1 GAFVLVL
8 KWVSDLLHIFK
19 KISDS
24 YEFMGCVVTISWV
37 IWNTMNNFVF
47 NHVVPNALVT
57 LLWAQCLWFE
67 TVCYAMGRHM
77 VIAVGLPHLQQRL
90 MDCPGQLQSLSLC
103 CDGAFKKAEVAIG
116 VILKDFNGTL
126 EDGI

>member
-1 GAFVLVL
+1 
-8 KWVSDLLHIFK
+8 
-19 KISDS
+19 
-24 YEFMGCVVTISWV
+24 
-37 IWNTMNNFVF
+37 
-47 NHVVPNALVT
+47 
-57 LLWAQCLWFE
+57 
-67 TVCYAMGRHM
+67 M

-126 EDGI
+126 EDGIAKRILTVSSRFSKVAA